1 MKSEIKLNSRYREN
15 NRLVRIGNESS
26 LKYQLET
33 ELDTWRC
40 GIIEDNPD
48 EYYFIDPP
56 GGPFITKGSEI
67 EGHIVKAIHKGGII
81 EFES

>member
-1 MKSEIKLNSRYREN
+1 MKEVIKLNSRYKED
-15 NRLVRIGNESS
+15 NRLIRIGNDSS

-33 ELDTWRC
+33 ELDTWRY

-48 EYYFIDPP
+48 EYSFIDPS
-56 GGPFITKGSEI
+56 GGPFITIGTEI
-67 EGHIVKAIHKGGII
+67 EGHIVKSIHKGGIV